1 MSIFSEIS
9 YFLGGFGLLSLFSP
23 ILTPLFFVLR
33 LFGVHY
39 FTIRNDEEKVR
50 AVIKYLQKNT
60 MSSEIMYQ
68 HGNSFPSGTF
78 ISPTCIGFYKY
89 SGLRD
94 AGTGEVQMLTTKSMF
109 TKMVESEKISSA
121 FLSKK
126 LMESVDSTEFVE
138 EETRPLSI
146 YNRIGEFTN
155 LYYSALRLD
164 VQGLEPKGQQ
174 KEIVE
179 DICQKYRG
187 TKRGVFFIHGISGAG
202 KSTIGLLVAK
212 QLKGTFCHTF
222 NPTDPGDTLHL
233 LLRDSEPC
241 EESPTVIVLEEINTL
256 IHNINEGLVQK
267 HKNIT
272 TQINNKST
280 YNTFF
285 DDLIMYKHVI
295 IIMTSNED
303 KPVIDALDPCYLR
316 QGRIQGDYSMPV
328 TLL

>member
-1 MSIFSEIS
+1 MGFLSEIS
-9 YFLGGFGLLSLFSP
+9 YFFGGFGLLSLFSP

-39 FTIRNDEEKVR
+39 YTIRNDEEKVR

-60 MSSEIMYQ
+60 TSSEIIYQ

-121 FLSKK
+121 FVTTK
-126 LMESVDSTEFVE
+126 LTDLVESTEIE
-138 EETRPLSI
+138 EACPLQI
-146 YNRIGEFTN
+146 YSRIGEYTN

-174 KEIVE
+174 KEIVD
-179 DICQKYRG
+179 DICQKYKE

-212 QLKGTFCHTF
+212 KLKGTFCHTF

-241 EESPTVIVLEEINTL
+241 EESPTIIVLEEINTL
-256 IHNINEGLVQK
+256 IRIVNEGLVHK

-272 TQINNKST
+272 TQISNKST

-303 KPVIDALDPCYLR
+303 KPAIDALDPCYLR
-316 QGRIQGDYSMPV
+316 QGRIQGDYTMPV
-328 TLL
+328 ALL

>member
-9 YFLGGFGLLSLFSP
+9 YLLGGVGLLSIFSP

-39 FTIRNDEEKVR
+39 YTIRNDEEKVR

-60 MSSEIMYQ
+60 TSSEIIYQ

-78 ISPTCIGFYKY
+78 ISTNCLGFYKY
-89 SGLRD
+89 SGSRD
-94 AGTGEVQMLTTKSMF
+94 TGTGEVQVLTTKAMF
-109 TKMVESEKISSA
+109 TKMVESEKIASA
-121 FLSKK
+121 FVSTKK
-126 LMESVDSTEFVE
+126 LVESVESTDRVE
-138 EETRPLSI
+138 DTGPLSI
-146 YNRIGEFTN
+146 YSRIGEYTN

-179 DICQKYRG
+179 DICQKYKE

-233 LLRDSEPC
+233 LLRDSDPC

-256 IHNINEGLVQK
+256 IRNINEGLVQK

-303 KPVIDALDPCYLR
+303 KPAIDALDPCYLR
-316 QGRIQGDYSMPV
+316 QGRIHANYSMPEA
-328 TLL
+328 LP

>member
-50 AVIKYLQKNT
+50 AIIKYLQKNT
-60 MSSEIMYQ
+60 TSSEIMYQ

-126 LMESVDSTEFVE
+126 LIESVDSTEFIE
-138 EETRPLSI
+138 EETRLLYSRYFRSREKHNWSSCSQAVERNILPHVQSHWSRRYLTSTSPRLRPLW
-146 YNRIGEFTN
+146 RITN
-155 LYYSALRLD
+155 SYCFGRNQHYY
-164 VQGLEPKGQQ
+164 P
-174 KEIVE
+174 
-179 DICQKYRG
+179 
-187 TKRGVFFIHGISGAG
+187 
-202 KSTIGLLVAK
+202 
-212 QLKGTFCHTF
+212 
-222 NPTDPGDTLHL
+222 
-233 LLRDSEPC
+233 
-241 EESPTVIVLEEINTL
+241 
-256 IHNINEGLVQK
+256 
-267 HKNIT
+267 
-272 TQINNKST
+272 
-280 YNTFF
+280 
-285 DDLIMYKHVI
+285 
-295 IIMTSNED
+295 
-303 KPVIDALDPCYLR
+303 
-316 QGRIQGDYSMPV
+316 
-328 TLL
+328 

>member
-1 MSIFSEIS
+1 MSIISEIS
-9 YFLGGFGLLSLFSP
+9 YLFGGFGLLSLFSP

-33 LFGVHY
+33 LFGIHY
-39 FTIRNDEEKVR
+39 YTIRNDEEKVR

-60 MSSEIMYQ
+60 ISSEIIYQ

-78 ISPTCIGFYKY
+78 ISTICVGFYKY

-94 AGTGEVQMLTTKSMF
+94 AGTGEVQLLTTKAMF
-109 TKMVESEKISSA
+109 TKMVESDKIASA
-121 FLSKK
+121 FTATK
-126 LMESVDSTEFVE
+126 STILASDE
-138 EETRPLSI
+138 EKRPISI
-146 YNRIGEFTN
+146 YSRIGEYTN

-179 DICQKYRG
+179 DICQKYNE

-256 IHNINEGLVQK
+256 IRNIHEGIIQK

-316 QGRIQGDYSMPV
+316 QGRIQGDYTMPEA
-328 TLL
+328 LL

>member
-1 MSIFSEIS
+1 MSFLSELS
-9 YFLGGFGLLSLFSP
+9 YFFGGFGLLSLFSP

-33 LFGVHY
+33 LFGIHY
-39 FTIRNDEEKVR
+39 YTIRNDEEKVR

-60 MSSEIMYQ
+60 TSSEIIYQ
-68 HGNSFPSGTF
+68 HGNSFPSGAF
-78 ISPTCIGFYKY
+78 ISPTCMGFYKY

-94 AGTGEVQMLTTKSMF
+94 AGTGEVQILTTKAMF
-109 TKMVESEKISSA
+109 TKMVESDKIASVFVA
-121 FLSKK
+121 TK
-126 LMESVDSTEFVE
+126 LKDTAESTECIE
-138 EETRPLSI
+138 ESRPLQI
-146 YNRIGEFTN
+146 YSRIGEYTN

-164 VQGLEPKGQQ
+164 VQGLDPKGQQ

-179 DICQKYRG
+179 DICQKYKE

-233 LLRDSEPC
+233 LLRDSDPC
-241 EESPTVIVLEEINTL
+241 EELPTVIVLEEINTL
-256 IHNINEGLVQK
+256 IRNINEGLVHK

-272 TQINNKST
+272 TQIHNKST

-303 KPVIDALDPCYLR
+303 KPAIDALDPCYLR
-316 QGRIQGDYSMPV
+316 QGRVHANYSMPEA
-328 TLL
+328 LL

>member
-1 MSIFSEIS
+1 MSFLSEIS
-9 YFLGGFGLLSLFSP
+9 YFFGGFGLLSLFSP

-33 LFGVHY
+33 LFGIHY
-39 FTIRNDEEKVR
+39 YTIRNDEEKVR

-60 MSSEIMYQ
+60 TSSEIIYQ

-78 ISPTCIGFYKY
+78 ISPSCMGFYKY

-94 AGTGEVQMLTTKSMF
+94 AGTGEVQILTTKAMF
-109 TKMVESEKISSA
+109 TKMVESDKIASVFVA
-121 FLSKK
+121 TK
-126 LMESVDSTEFVE
+126 LNESVESTESIE
-138 EETRPLSI
+138 ESRPLQI
-146 YNRIGEFTN
+146 YSRIGEYTN

-179 DICQKYRG
+179 DICQKYKE

-233 LLRDSEPC
+233 LLRDSDPC
-241 EESPTVIVLEEINTL
+241 EELPTVIVLEEINTL
-256 IHNINEGLVQK
+256 IRNINEGLVQK

-272 TQINNKST
+272 TQIHNKST

-303 KPVIDALDPCYLR
+303 KPTIDALDPCYLR
-316 QGRIQGDYSMPV
+316 QGRIHANYSMPEA
-328 TLL
+328 LL

>member
-1 MSIFSEIS
+1 MSFFSEIS
-9 YFLGGFGLLSLFSP
+9 YLFGGFGLLSLFSP
-23 ILTPLFFVLR
+23 ILTPLLFVLR

-39 FTIRNDEEKVR
+39 YTIRNDEEKVR

-60 MSSEIMYQ
+60 ISSEIIYQ

-78 ISPTCIGFYKY
+78 ISRTCVGFYKY

-94 AGTGEVQMLTTKSMF
+94 SGTGEVQVLTTKAMF
-109 TKMVESEKISSA
+109 MKMVESDKIASA
-121 FLSKK
+121 FVSTK
-126 LMESVDSTEFVE
+126 LKDFTESNILE
-138 EETRPLSI
+138 EDRPLSI
-146 YNRIGEFTN
+146 YNRVGEYTN
-155 LYYSALRLD
+155 LYYSNLRLD
-164 VQGLEPKGQQ
+164 LQGLEPKGQQ

-179 DICQKYRG
+179 DICQKYEE

-241 EESPTVIVLEEINTL
+241 EESPTVVVLEEINTL
-256 IHNINEGLVQK
+256 IHNINAGTVQK
-267 HKNIT
+267 HMNIT
-272 TQINNKST
+272 TQIHNKST

-303 KPVIDALDPCYLR
+303 KEAIDALDPCYLR
-316 QGRIQGDYSMPV
+316 QGRIQGDYTMLEAL
-328 TLL
+328 T

>member
-1 MSIFSEIS
+1 MSFLSEIS
-9 YFLGGFGLLSLFSP
+9 YFFGGFGLLSLFSP

-33 LFGVHY
+33 LFGIHY
-39 FTIRNDEEKVR
+39 YTIRNDEEKVR

-60 MSSEIMYQ
+60 TSSEIIYQ

-78 ISPTCIGFYKY
+78 ISPTCMGFYKY

-94 AGTGEVQMLTTKSMF
+94 AGTGEVQILTTKAMF
-109 TKMVESEKISSA
+109 AKMVESEKIASA
-121 FLSKK
+121 FVSSKST
-126 LMESVDSTEFVE
+126 ESVESTEYVE
-138 EETRPLSI
+138 EAGPLQI
-146 YNRIGEFTN
+146 YCRIGEYTN
-155 LYYSALRLD
+155 LYYSSLRLD

-174 KEIVE
+174 KEIVK
-179 DICQKYRG
+179 DICQKYSE
-187 TKRGVFFIHGISGAG
+187 TKRGVFFIHGISGAS

-233 LLRDSEPC
+233 LLRDSDPC

-256 IHNINEGLVQK
+256 IRKINEGQVQK

-295 IIMTSNED
+295 IILTSNED
-303 KPVIDALDPCYLR
+303 KPAIDSLDPCYLR
-316 QGRIQGDYSMPV
+316 LGRIQGDYTMPV
-328 TLL
+328 ALL

>member
-1 MSIFSEIS
+1 MSFLSEIS
-9 YFLGGFGLLSLFSP
+9 YFFGGFGLLSLFSP
-23 ILTPLFFVLR
+23 ILTPLFFILR

-39 FTIRNDEEKVR
+39 YTIRNDEEKVR

-60 MSSEIMYQ
+60 TSSEIIYQ

-109 TKMVESEKISSA
+109 TKMVESDKIASVFVSA
-121 FLSKK
+121 K
-126 LMESVDSTEFVE
+126 LNESVESTECIE
-138 EETRPLSI
+138 ESCPLQI
-146 YNRIGEFTN
+146 YSRVGEYTN

-179 DICQKYRG
+179 DICQMYKEK
-187 TKRGVFFIHGISGAG
+187 KRGVFFIHGISGAG

-241 EESPTVIVLEEINTL
+241 EELPTVIVLEEINTL
-256 IHNINEGLVQK
+256 IRNINEGLVQK

-272 TQINNKST
+272 TQIHNKST

-303 KPVIDALDPCYLR
+303 KPAIDALDPCYLR
-316 QGRIQGDYSMPV
+316 QGRIHANYSMPEA
-328 TLL
+328 LL

>member
-1 MSIFSEIS
+1 MSFLSEIS
-9 YFLGGFGLLSLFSP
+9 YFFGGFGLLSLFSP
-23 ILTPLFFVLR
+23 ILTPLFFILR
-33 LFGVHY
+33 LFGIHY
-39 FTIRNDEEKVR
+39 YTIRNDEEKVR

-60 MSSEIMYQ
+60 TSSEIIYQ

-78 ISPTCIGFYKY
+78 ISPSCMGFYKY

-94 AGTGEVQMLTTKSMF
+94 AGTGEVQILTTKAMF
-109 TKMVESEKISSA
+109 TKMVESDKIASVFA
-121 FLSKK
+121 VTK
-126 LMESVDSTEFVE
+126 LNESVESTESIE
-138 EETRPLSI
+138 ESSPLQI
-146 YNRIGEFTN
+146 YSRIGEYTN

-179 DICQKYRG
+179 NICQKYKE

-233 LLRDSEPC
+233 LLRDSDPC
-241 EESPTVIVLEEINTL
+241 EELPTVIVLEEINTL
-256 IHNINEGLVQK
+256 IRNINEGLVQK

-272 TQINNKST
+272 TQIHNKST

-303 KPVIDALDPCYLR
+303 KPTIDALDPCYLR
-316 QGRIQGDYSMPV
+316 QGRIHANYSMPEA
-328 TLL
+328 LL

>member
-1 MSIFSEIS
+1 MSFLSELS
-9 YFLGGFGLLSLFSP
+9 YFFGGFGLLSLFSP

-39 FTIRNDEEKVR
+39 YTIRNDEEKVR

-60 MSSEIMYQ
+60 TSSEIIYQ
-68 HGNSFPSGTF
+68 HGNSFPSGAF
-78 ISPTCIGFYKY
+78 ISPTCMGFYKY

-94 AGTGEVQMLTTKSMF
+94 AGTGEVQILTTKAMF
-109 TKMVESEKISSA
+109 TKMVESDKIASVFVA
-121 FLSKK
+121 TK
-126 LMESVDSTEFVE
+126 LKDTAESTECIE
-138 EETRPLSI
+138 ESRPLQI
-146 YNRIGEFTN
+146 YSRVGEYTS

-174 KEIVE
+174 IEIVE
-179 DICQKYRG
+179 DICQKYKE
-187 TKRGVFFIHGISGAG
+187 TKRGVFYIHGISGAG

-241 EESPTVIVLEEINTL
+241 EESPTIIVLEEINTL
-256 IHNINEGLVQK
+256 IRNINEGLVQK

-272 TQINNKST
+272 TQIHNKST

-303 KPVIDALDPCYLR
+303 KPAIDALDPCYLR
-316 QGRIQGDYSMPV
+316 QGRIHANYSMPEA
-328 TLL
+328 LL

>member
-1 MSIFSEIS
+1 MSFLSEIS
-9 YFLGGFGLLSLFSP
+9 YFFGGFGLLSLFSP
-23 ILTPLFFVLR
+23 ILTPLFFILR
-33 LFGVHY
+33 LFGIHY
-39 FTIRNDEEKVR
+39 YTIRNDEEKVR

-60 MSSEIMYQ
+60 TSSEIIYQ

-78 ISPTCIGFYKY
+78 ISPSCMGFYKY

-94 AGTGEVQMLTTKSMF
+94 AGTGEVQILTTKAMF
-109 TKMVESEKISSA
+109 TKMVESDKIASVFA
-121 FLSKK
+121 VTK
-126 LMESVDSTEFVE
+126 LNESVESTESIE
-138 EETRPLSI
+138 ESSPLQI
-146 YNRIGEFTN
+146 YSRIGEYTN

-179 DICQKYRG
+179 DICQKYKE

-233 LLRDSEPC
+233 LLRDSDPC
-241 EESPTVIVLEEINTL
+241 EELPTVIVLEEINTL
-256 IHNINEGLVQK
+256 IRNINEGLVQK

-272 TQINNKST
+272 TQIHNKST

-303 KPVIDALDPCYLR
+303 KPTIDALDPCYLR
-316 QGRIQGDYSMPV
+316 QGRIHANYSMPEA
-328 TLL
+328 LL

>member
-1 MSIFSEIS
+1 MSFLSEIS
-9 YFLGGFGLLSLFSP
+9 YLFGGFGLLSLFSP
-23 ILTPLFFVLR
+23 ILTPLLFVLR
-33 LFGVHY
+33 LFGIHY
-39 FTIRNDEEKVR
+39 YTIRNDEEKVR
-50 AVIKYLQKNT
+50 TVIKYLQKNT
-60 MSSEIMYQ
+60 ISSEIIYQ

-78 ISPTCIGFYKY
+78 ISPTCVGFYKY

-94 AGTGEVQMLTTKSMF
+94 SGTGEVQVLTTKKMF
-109 TKMVESEKISSA
+109 MKMVESDKIASA
-121 FLSKK
+121 FTATK
-126 LMESVDSTEFVE
+126 STILASDE
-138 EETRPLSI
+138 EERPISI
-146 YNRIGEFTN
+146 YGRVGEYTN

-179 DICQKYRG
+179 DICQKYEE

-212 QLKGTFCHTF
+212 QLNGTFSHTF

-233 LLRDSEPC
+233 LLRDSDPC
-241 EESPTVIVLEEINTL
+241 EESPTIIVLEEINTL
-256 IHNINEGLVQK
+256 IRNINEGTVHK

-272 TQINNKST
+272 TQIHNKST

-303 KPVIDALDPCYLR
+303 KLALDALDPCYLR
-316 QGRIQGDYSMPV
+316 SGRIQGNYTMLEALS
-328 TLL
+328 

>member
-1 MSIFSEIS
+1 M
-9 YFLGGFGLLSLFSP
+9 SLFSP
-23 ILTPLFFVLR
+23 ILTPLFFILR
-33 LFGVHY
+33 LFGIHY
-39 FTIRNDEEKVR
+39 YTIRNDEEKVR

-60 MSSEIMYQ
+60 TSSEIIYQ

-78 ISPTCIGFYKY
+78 ISPSCMGFYKY

-94 AGTGEVQMLTTKSMF
+94 AGTGEVQILTTKAMF
-109 TKMVESEKISSA
+109 TKMVESDKIASVFA
-121 FLSKK
+121 VTK
-126 LMESVDSTEFVE
+126 LNESVESTESIE
-138 EETRPLSI
+138 ESSPLQI
-146 YNRIGEFTN
+146 YSRIGEYTN

-179 DICQKYRG
+179 DICQKYKE

-233 LLRDSEPC
+233 LLRDSDPC
-241 EESPTVIVLEEINTL
+241 EELPTVIVLEEINTL
-256 IHNINEGLVQK
+256 IRNINEGLVQK

-272 TQINNKST
+272 TQIHNKST

-303 KPVIDALDPCYLR
+303 KPTIDALDPCYLR
-316 QGRIQGDYSMPV
+316 QGRIHANYSMPEA
-328 TLL
+328 LL

>member
-1 MSIFSEIS
+1 MSFLSEIS
-9 YFLGGFGLLSLFSP
+9 YFFGGFGLLSLFSP
-23 ILTPLFFVLR
+23 ILTPLLYVLR
-33 LFGVHY
+33 LFGIHY
-39 FTIRNDEEKVR
+39 YTIRNDEEKVR

-60 MSSEIMYQ
+60 TSSEIIYQ

-78 ISPTCIGFYKY
+78 ISTTCIGFYKY

-109 TKMVESEKISSA
+109 TKMVESDKIASVFVST
-121 FLSKK
+121 K
-126 LMESVDSTEFVE
+126 LKDTVESTEVE
-138 EETRPLSI
+138 EAHPLQI
-146 YNRIGEFTN
+146 YSRIGEYTS

-174 KEIVE
+174 IEIVE
-179 DICQKYRG
+179 DICQKYKEK
-187 TKRGVFFIHGISGAG
+187 KRGVFFIHGISGAG

-256 IHNINEGLVQK
+256 IRNVNEGLVHK

-303 KPVIDALDPCYLR
+303 KPAIDALDPCYLR
-316 QGRIQGDYSMPV
+316 QGRIQGNYSMPEA
-328 TLL
+328 LL

>member
-9 YFLGGFGLLSLFSP
+9 YLLGGVGLLSIFSP

-39 FTIRNDEEKVR
+39 YTIRNDEEKVR

-60 MSSEIMYQ
+60 TSSEIIYQ

-78 ISPTCIGFYKY
+78 ISTNCLGFYKY
-89 SGLRD
+89 SGSRD
-94 AGTGEVQMLTTKSMF
+94 AGTGEVQVLTTKAMF
-109 TKMVESEKISSA
+109 TKMVESEKIASA
-121 FLSKK
+121 FVSTK
-126 LMESVDSTEFVE
+126 LVESVESTDHVE
-138 EETRPLSI
+138 DTGPLSI
-146 YNRIGEFTN
+146 YSRIGEYTN

-179 DICQKYRG
+179 DICQKYKE

-233 LLRDSEPC
+233 LLRDSDPC

-256 IHNINEGLVQK
+256 IRNINEGLVQK

-303 KPVIDALDPCYLR
+303 KPAIDALDPCYLR

-328 TLL
+328 ALP

>member
-1 MSIFSEIS
+1 M
-9 YFLGGFGLLSLFSP
+9 SLFSP

-39 FTIRNDEEKVR
+39 YTIRNDEEKVR

-60 MSSEIMYQ
+60 TSSEIIYQ
-68 HGNSFPSGTF
+68 HGNSFPSGAF
-78 ISPTCIGFYKY
+78 IGSNCMGFYKY

-94 AGTGEVQMLTTKSMF
+94 AGTGEVQILTTKAMF

-121 FLSKK
+121 FVTTK
-126 LMESVDSTEFVE
+126 LKDSVESTEYVE
-138 EETRPLSI
+138 ESRPLQI
-146 YNRIGEFTN
+146 YSRIGEYTN

-179 DICQKYRG
+179 DICQKYKE

-212 QLKGTFCHTF
+212 HLKGTFCHTF

-256 IHNINEGLVQK
+256 IRNVNEGLVQK
-267 HKNIT
+267 HKKIT

-285 DDLIMYKHVI
+285 DDLIMYKHII

-303 KPVIDALDPCYLR
+303 KPAIDALDPCYLR
-316 QGRIQGDYSMPV
+316 IGRIHANYSMPEE
-328 TLL
+328 LH

>member
-1 MSIFSEIS
+1 MSFLSEIS
-9 YFLGGFGLLSLFSP
+9 YFFGGFGLLSLFSP
-23 ILTPLFFVLR
+23 ILTPLFFILR
-33 LFGVHY
+33 LFGIHY
-39 FTIRNDEEKVR
+39 YTIRNDEEKVR

-60 MSSEIMYQ
+60 TSSEIIYQ

-78 ISPTCIGFYKY
+78 ISPTCMGFYKY

-94 AGTGEVQMLTTKSMF
+94 SGTGEVQILTTKAMF
-109 TKMVESEKISSA
+109 AKMVESEKIASA
-121 FLSKK
+121 FVSSKPA
-126 LMESVDSTEFVE
+126 ESLESTEFATE
-138 EETRPLSI
+138 EVRPLQI
-146 YNRIGEFTN
+146 YSRIGEYTN

-164 VQGLEPKGQQ
+164 VQGLEPRGQQ
-174 KEIVE
+174 KEIVK
-179 DICQKYRG
+179 DICQKYSE

-233 LLRDSEPC
+233 LLRDSDPC

-256 IHNINEGLVQK
+256 IRKINEGLVQK

-295 IIMTSNED
+295 IILTSNED
-303 KPVIDALDPCYLR
+303 KPAIDALDPCYLR
-316 QGRIQGDYSMPV
+316 QGRIQGDYTMPV
-328 TLL
+328 ALL

>member
-1 MSIFSEIS
+1 MSILSEIS
-9 YFLGGFGLLSLFSP
+9 YFFGGFGLLSLFSP

-33 LFGVHY
+33 LFGIHY
-39 FTIRNDEEKVR
+39 YTIRNDEEKVR

-60 MSSEIMYQ
+60 TSSEIIYQ

-78 ISPTCIGFYKY
+78 ISPTCVGFYKY

-94 AGTGEVQMLTTKSMF
+94 AGTGEVQILTTKAMF
-109 TKMVESEKISSA
+109 IKMVESEKIASA
-121 FLSKK
+121 FVSTKPT
-126 LMESVDSTEFVE
+126 ESVESTDFVE
-138 EETRPLSI
+138 ESRPLQI
-146 YNRIGEFTN
+146 YSRIGEYTS

-179 DICQKYRG
+179 DICQKYKEK
-187 TKRGVFFIHGISGAG
+187 KRGVFFIHGISGAG

-256 IHNINEGLVQK
+256 IRNVNEGLVHK

-303 KPVIDALDPCYLR
+303 KPAIDTLDPCYLR
-316 QGRIQGDYSMPV
+316 QGRIQGNYSMPEA
-328 TLL
+328 LL

>member
-9 YFLGGFGLLSLFSP
+9 YLLGGVGLLSLFSP

-39 FTIRNDEEKVR
+39 YTIRNDEEKVR

-60 MSSEIMYQ
+60 TSSEIIYQ

-78 ISPTCIGFYKY
+78 IGTNCLGFYKY
-89 SGLRD
+89 SGSRD
-94 AGTGEVQMLTTKSMF
+94 AGTGEVQVLTTKAMF
-109 TKMVESEKISSA
+109 TKMVESEKIASA
-121 FLSKK
+121 FVSTK
-126 LMESVDSTEFVE
+126 LVESVESTDHVE
-138 EETRPLSI
+138 ESRPLSI
-146 YNRIGEFTN
+146 YSRIGEYTN
-155 LYYSALRLD
+155 LYYSCLRLD
-164 VQGLEPKGQQ
+164 VQGLEPKGPQ
-174 KEIVE
+174 KEIIE
-179 DICQKYRG
+179 DICQKYRE

-241 EESPTVIVLEEINTL
+241 DESPTVIVLEEINTL
-256 IHNINEGLVQK
+256 IRNINEGTIQK

-303 KPVIDALDPCYLR
+303 KPAIDALDPCYLR
-316 QGRIQGDYSMPV
+316 SGRIQGNYTMPIALV
-328 TLL
+328 

>member
-9 YFLGGFGLLSLFSP
+9 YLLGGVGLLSLFSP

-39 FTIRNDEEKVR
+39 YTIRNDEEKVR

-60 MSSEIMYQ
+60 TSSEIIYQ

-78 ISPTCIGFYKY
+78 ISTNCLGFYKY
-89 SGLRD
+89 SGSRD
-94 AGTGEVQMLTTKSMF
+94 AGTGEVQVLTTKAMF
-109 TKMVESEKISSA
+109 TKMVESEKIASGFVST
-121 FLSKK
+121 K
-126 LMESVDSTEFVE
+126 LVESVESTGHVE
-138 EETRPLSI
+138 ESRPLSI
-146 YNRIGEFTN
+146 YSRIGEYTN

-164 VQGLEPKGQQ
+164 VQGLEPKGLQ

-179 DICQKYRG
+179 DICQTYSK

-202 KSTIGLLVAK
+202 KSTIGMLVAK

-233 LLRDSEPC
+233 LLRDSDPC

-256 IHNINEGLVQK
+256 IRNINEGQVHK

-303 KPVIDALDPCYLR
+303 KPALDALDPCYLR
-316 QGRIQGDYSMPV
+316 QGRIQGDYSMQEA
-328 TLL
+328 LL

>member
-1 MSIFSEIS
+1 MSIISEIS
-9 YFLGGFGLLSLFSP
+9 YFFGGFGLLSLFSP
-23 ILTPLFFVLR
+23 MLTPLFFVLR
-33 LFGVHY
+33 LFGIHY
-39 FTIRNDEEKVR
+39 YTIRNDEEKVR

-60 MSSEIMYQ
+60 ISSEIIYQ

-78 ISPTCIGFYKY
+78 ISTTCVGFYKY

-94 AGTGEVQMLTTKSMF
+94 AGTGEVQVLTTKLMF
-109 TKMVESEKISSA
+109 MKMVESDKIASA
-121 FLSKK
+121 FTATK
-126 LMESVDSTEFVE
+126 STILASDE
-138 EETRPLSI
+138 EERPISI
-146 YNRIGEFTN
+146 YSRIGEYTN
-155 LYYSALRLD
+155 LYYSSLRLD

-179 DICQKYRG
+179 DICQKYNE

-256 IHNINEGLVQK
+256 IRNIHEGIIQK

-303 KPVIDALDPCYLR
+303 KPVIDAHDPCYLR
-316 QGRIQGDYSMPV
+316 QGRIQGDYTMPEA
-328 TLL
+328 LL

>member
-1 MSIFSEIS
+1 MSILSEIS
-9 YFLGGFGLLSLFSP
+9 YFFGGFGLLSLFSP

-33 LFGVHY
+33 LFGIHY
-39 FTIRNDEEKVR
+39 YTIRNDEEKVR

-60 MSSEIMYQ
+60 TSSEIIYQ

-78 ISPTCIGFYKY
+78 ISPTCVGFYKY

-94 AGTGEVQMLTTKSMF
+94 AGTGEVQILTTKAMF
-109 TKMVESEKISSA
+109 IKMVESEKIASA
-121 FLSKK
+121 FVSTKPT
-126 LMESVDSTEFVE
+126 ESVESTDFVE
-138 EETRPLSI
+138 ESRPLQI
-146 YNRIGEFTN
+146 YSRIGEYTS

-164 VQGLEPKGQQ
+164 VKGLEPKGQQ
-174 KEIVE
+174 IEIVE
-179 DICQKYRG
+179 DICQKYKEK
-187 TKRGVFFIHGISGAG
+187 KRGVFFIHGISGAG

-256 IHNINEGLVQK
+256 IRNVNEGLVHK

-303 KPVIDALDPCYLR
+303 KPAIDTLDPCYLR
-316 QGRIQGDYSMPV
+316 QGRIQGNYSMPEA
-328 TLL
+328 LL